1 MILADVVL
9 SEETEPTNEVNLSQA
24 PPVFDGLPGEVEY
37 DVDLTDQKKLRHDQ
51 SEESEEETEV
61 GLFDWLSR
69 LKMGEDLAD
78 SVDQFICAWDKV
90 VGTEID
96 TLVVLL
102 LGNNHS
108 Q

>member
-1 MILADVVL
+1 M
-9 SEETEPTNEVNLSQA
+9 
-24 PPVFDGLPGEVEY
+24 FDGLPGEVEY
-37 DVDLTDQKKLRHDQ
+37 DVDLTDQEKLRNHQ

-102 LGNNHS
+102 LGK
-108 Q
+108 